1 MKKTM
6 IVAVVLAVFTSATSF
21 ADDQSSG
28 CGLGWQVSKK
38 NSLVSSFVR
47 SITNA
52 VTSNTIAMTI
62 GSSGCSKHDIVM
74 REKAAEYFAEANY
87 LKLQTELAEGQGE
100 HLVALGLILGCD
112 RDLGAVLQSNYET
125 IFPSDKVHPSVMLKN
140 VRSSLKQSNVSCAVG
155 A

>member
-6 IVAVVLAVFTSATSF
+6 IVAIVFALFSSTASF

-28 CGLGWQVSKK
+28 CGLGWQVTKK

-52 VTSNTIAMTI
+52 VTSNTIAMTV
-62 GSSGCSKHDIVM
+62 GSSGCAKHDIVM

-100 HLVALGLILGCD
+100 HLQALGMILGCD
-112 RDLGAVLQSNYET
+112 GNVGAVLQSNYET

-140 VRSSLKQSNVSCAVG
+140 VRSSLKQSHVSCVVG